1 MLQETKAMMRNCEG
15 YADPTAGSVIARE
28 KQLKTARTLR
38 RIKKAVHKS
47 RAVFDSLGFEVVGR
61 IVVRDK
67 ATGRI
72 WG

>member
-1 MLQETKAMMRNCEG
+1 MLQETKAMMRNAEG
-15 YADPTAGSVIARE
+15 YADPTAESVIAKE
-28 KQLKTARTLR
+28 KQLETARTLR

-61 IVVRDK
+61 IVIRDK
-67 ATGRI
+67 ATGKI

>member
-1 MLQETKAMMRNCEG
+1 MLQGTKAMMRNCEG
-15 YADPTAGSVIARE
+15 YADPTAESVIAKE
-28 KQLKTARTLR
+28 KLKTARTLR
-38 RIKKAVHKS
+38 RIKKAIYKT

-61 IVVRDK
+61 IVIRDK